1 MCNEISIINKLQAV
15 ICFNKARID
24 VERPFIG
31 FPYGPALLIKSLINL
46 ADPATGIVY
55 DVSYHDIAKLIE
67 INSAPGRKESGTP
80 SKQTIRNYIKSIE
93 RECGEYFKVVSEGQS
108 LKFLFPQLP
117 KIFSKIFENTEVNT
131 LTNPVNNQENIDEKV
146 VFDEEVNIELNT
158 EVNIPNPCVKK
169 LFININNNTNNNN
182 LGEEIGNKNLK
193 QLISP
198 NFYPSQKT
206 IARAIA
212 SGYGFATDSNIIQ
225 EFIDKN
231 TAWGSTFADFNPIYL
246 SFLAK
251 HAERKQQEPMISNT
265 QTRSTN
271 NERASP
277 KVNSYDAALEAVARF
292 NQNACKPSTEE
303 LFPTSKV
310 ISAEL
315 EYRPCVLALDGTH
328 QNLRHFVSN

>member
-15 ICFNKARID
+15 VCFNKARID

-67 INSAPGRKESGTP
+67 INPAPGRKESGTP

-117 KIFSKIFENTEVNT
+117 KIFSKIFENTEVNI
-131 LTNPVNNQENIDEKV
+131 LTNPVNTQENIDEKV
-146 VFDEEVNIELNT
+146 VFNDEVNIELNT
-158 EVNIPNPCVKK
+158 EVDIHSPSVKK

-193 QLISP
+193 QPISP

-206 IARAIA
+206 IDRAIA
-212 SGYGFATDSNIIQ
+212 SGYGFATDTNIIQ

-251 HAERKQQEPMISNT
+251 HAERKQQESVISNT
-265 QTRSTN
+265 QTRSKD

-277 KVNSYDAALEAVARF
+277 KVNSYDAALETVLRC
-292 NQNACKPSTEE
+292 NQNACNPSTDE
-303 LFPTSKV
+303 LFPTSK
-310 ISAEL
+310 IIATEL
-315 EYRPCVLALDGTH
+315 EHAPRFVALGGINQDIRP
-328 QNLRHFVSN
+328 FVSY

>member
-1 MCNEISIINKLQAV
+1 MNGFEKYKQGQIDLEKPFRGLPYALV
-15 ICFNKARID
+15 LLAR
-24 VERPFIG
+24 
-31 FPYGPALLIKSLINL
+31 SLITL
-46 ADPATGIVY
+46 ADPSTGIVSNI
-55 DVSYHDIAKLIE
+55 SYQELAQILTV
-67 INSAPGRKESGTP
+67 NPVPGRKDSGTP
-80 SKQTIRNYIKSIE
+80 TKQTIRNWINSIE
-93 RECGEYFKVVSEGQS
+93 RECGEYFKVISEGQT
-108 LKFLFPQLP
+108 LKFLFPELP
-117 KIFSKIFENTEVNT
+117 KILSTIFENREVNTVDNPTNIHENIDENVVFDDEVNTEVNT
-131 LTNPVNNQENIDEKV
+131 
-146 VFDEEVNIELNT
+146 
-158 EVNIPNPCVKK
+158 PNLSVKK

-193 QLISP
+193 QPISP

-206 IARAIA
+206 IDRAIA

-277 KVNSYDAALEAVARF
+277 KVNSYDAALETVARF
-292 NQNACKPSTEE
+292 NQNDCKPSTEE

-328 QNLRHFVSN
+328 QNLRHFISN

>member
-1 MCNEISIINKLQAV
+1 MCNETSIINKLQAV
-15 ICFNKARID
+15 VSFNKAKLDI
-24 VERPFIG
+24 ERPFIG

-46 ADPATGIVY
+46 ADPTTGIVY
-55 DVSYHDIAKLIE
+55 DVSYHELAKLLE

-93 RECGEYFKVVSEGQS
+93 KECGEYFKVVSEGQS
-108 LKFLFPQLP
+108 LKFLFPELP
-117 KIFSKIFENTEVNT
+117 KIFSKIFENTEVNILSNSVKT
-131 LTNPVNNQENIDEKV
+131 LENIDENRF
-146 VFDEEVNIELNT
+146 FDEELNT
-158 EVNIPNPCVKK
+158 ELNIEVNTSNPSVKK

-182 LGEEIGNKNLK
+182 LGQTIGDKNLK
-193 QLISP
+193 QPISP
-198 NFYPSQKT
+198 NFYPSLKT

-212 SGYGFATDSNIIQ
+212 SGYSFATDANIIQ

-251 HAERKQQEPMISNT
+251 HAELKQQESVTLNT
-265 QTRSTN
+265 QTRSKD

-277 KVNSYDAALEAVARF
+277 KVNSYDAALEEVRRN
-292 NQNACKPSTEE
+292 NQSACKPSTDE

-310 ISAEL
+310 IVTEL
-315 EYRPCVLALDGTH
+315 EHASRFVALGGINQDLRP
-328 QNLRHFVSN
+328 FVSY